1 MGLFNFGGGS
11 SNTQS
16 TSTPI
21 TSTAPAQE
29 VAPTGGILNLQKN
42 QFLDLNKAQVNL
54 GNMRLA
60 AGWDVSR
67 GRGNYDLD
75 ICAIL
80 CDANGRYIDKVY
92 YGAKNNHGVRLDGDN
107 LTGAGDGDDENIY
120 VNVSQLRPN
129 VKRIVTAVCIYS
141 ARARGQSFKYVE
153 NAYVRLVDESTGK
166 EVCRYNL
173 SGEGGDASAVIFAEL
188 FEENGSWNFKAI
200 GEACNASIDDIARR
214 YK

>member
-1 MGLFNFGGGS
+1 MGLFNLGNNHS

-16 TSTPI
+16 TAPT
-21 TSTAPAQE
+21 TTAPAQE
-29 VAPTGGILNLQKN
+29 VSSTGGMLNLQKN
-42 QFLDLNKAQVNL
+42 QFLDLNKANVNL
-54 GNMRLA
+54 SNMRLA

-80 CDANGRYIDKVY
+80 LDANGRYYDKVY
-92 YGAKNNHGVRLDGDN
+92 YGDKNANGVRLDGDN
-107 LTGAGDGDDENIY
+107 LTGAGEGDDENIY
-120 VNVSQLRPN
+120 VNISKLSSS
-129 VKRIVTAVCIYS
+129 VKRIVLAVCIYS
-141 ARARGQSFKYVE
+141 ARSRGQSFKYVE

-173 SGEGGDASAVIFAEL
+173 SNDGGDATAVIFAEL
-188 FEENGSWNFKAI
+188 YENNGSWNFKAI
-200 GEACNASIDDIARR
+200 GETCNASIDDIARR